1 MWPEDVSVKYF
12 KCKIFSIPCKITW
25 LPEIKF
31 LLTGKQVKDRM
42 KKKKKR
48 RQTCFTIVQ
57 SILIQMFMPHY
68 DLRP

>member
-42 KKKKKR
+42 KKKKKE
-48 RQTCFTIVQ
+48 TN
-57 SILIQMFMPHY
+57 MFYYSTKYFNPNVHAT
-68 DLRP
+68 L